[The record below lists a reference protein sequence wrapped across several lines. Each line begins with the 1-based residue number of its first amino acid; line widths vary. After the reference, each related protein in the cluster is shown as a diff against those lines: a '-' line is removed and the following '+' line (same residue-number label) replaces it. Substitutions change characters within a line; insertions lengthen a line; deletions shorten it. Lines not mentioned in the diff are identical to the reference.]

1 MKTFKEL
8 DFIKEIKKKVPAGG
22 GNLVK
27 GIGDD
32 TAIIGC
38 SEGKELLITC
48 DLMTEGIHFSLDY
61 FTPADIGWR
70 ALAANLSDIASMG
83 GKPLYFTLSIAVPPH
98 LKKGSFLDDFL
109 KGLLEC
115 ADKYGVVL
123 IGGDTS
129 SSKDTMF
136 IDISMIGETEKGRA
150 LKRSGAAPGDLIYV
164 LGNPGQAEAGLQLF
178 LDGWIFKEGVIF
190 EPGGKRYTGEFVKTI
205 SSVMLAHLRP
215 EPCLKEGKILSDQGI
230 PSAMIDTSDGI
241 STDLFHIC
249 EESGVGAEL
258 DYSAFDES
266 ELKIMKEVLP
276 ELNVENCILNGG
288 EDYSLLFTVPEMK
301 RKAVESLSAGLLAT
315 RLRMIGRIT
324 ENTGQMT
331 VSFPGKDKM
340 TLMPSGWEHK

>member
-1 MKTFKEL
+1 MKAFKEL
-8 DFIKEIKKKVPAGG
+8 NFIKEIKEKVPAGG

-38 SEGKELLITC
+38 SEGKELLVTC
-48 DLMTEGIHFSLDY
+48 DLMTEGVHFSLDY
-61 FTPADIGWR
+61 FLPEDIGWR

-98 LKKGSFLDDFL
+98 LKKGSFLVDFL
-109 KGLLEC
+109 RGLLEC

-129 SSKDTMF
+129 SSKDSMF
-136 IDISMIGETEKGRA
+136 IDISMIGEAEKGRA

-164 LGNPGQAEAGLQLF
+164 LGNPGRAEAGLQLF
-178 LDGWIFKEGVIF
+178 LAGWKIRGSNILNPDCGKYIGENAKMIFNM
-190 EPGGKRYTGEFVKTI
+190 
-205 SSVMLAHLRP
+205 MLAHLRP

-266 ELKIMKEVLP
+266 ELNMVKEILP
-276 ELNVENCILNGG
+276 EMNAEHCILNGG
-288 EDYSLLFTVPEMK
+288 EDYSLLFTVPETK
-301 RKAVESLSAGLLAT
+301 RVAIDSLNSGPLASRP
-315 RLRMIGRIT
+315 RLIGRIT
-324 ENTGQMT
+324 DDAGRMT
-331 VSFPGKDKM
+331 VSFPGREKM
-340 TLMPSGWEHK
+340 ILKPSGWEHK